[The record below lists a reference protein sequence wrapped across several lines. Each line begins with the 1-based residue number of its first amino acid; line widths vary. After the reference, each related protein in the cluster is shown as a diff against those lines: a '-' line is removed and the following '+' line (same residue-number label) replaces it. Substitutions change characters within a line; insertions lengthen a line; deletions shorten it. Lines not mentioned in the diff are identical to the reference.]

1 MLLRQ
6 IFTNFLSKVPAIEEM
21 STKISLNLLSEKA
34 HCKIIMDQGIYGYNI
49 EDGNVIQ
56 IVAKMGNLASWFV
69 S

>member
-1 MLLRQ
+1 
-6 IFTNFLSKVPAIEEM
+6 VPAIEEM